1 MVAGGDYVQTRIKKQ
16 TYNQVN
22 RNGAFFLFVIKVFF
36 YCLCLKI
43 IDLSKNG
50 FSCGNILVIY

>member
-36 YCLCLKI
+36 LLFVP
-43 IDLSKNG
+43 KN
-50 FSCGNILVIY
+50 N